1 MYRILEGDA
10 IEVLRTFAEASV
22 DAIVTDPPYGLEFM
36 GKDWDAPWKTDH
48 RQPFDGS
55 IQGGAGTPFLRSQTR
70 SGNGASYGAD
80 QRAMQALRY
89 GRDFIGIELNPAYVQ
104 IARMRI
110 EEDAPLFNKISDQVS
125 GVRCQ
130 STGASGVG
138 GVSEASEVSGARQ
151 AELFAEFRCGEA
163 RWGF

>member
-1 MYRILEGDA
+1 MRNKRSVWEIATQPFPEAHFATFPEKLVEPCILAGSKEGDT
-10 IEVLRTFAEASV
+10 VLDCFA
-22 DAIVTDPPYGLEFM
+22 
-36 GKDWDAPWKTDH
+36 
-48 RQPFDGS
+48 
-55 IQGGAGTPFLRSQTR
+55 GAGTA
-70 SGNGASYGAD
+70 GVV
-80 QRAMQALRY
+80 ALRY